1 MTIPS
6 AVRPNG
12 VAPTSRGLVGR
23 RHLVAVQTLDIGRLP
38 THPVYLASS
47 CLIAVTG
54 KGPVD
59 SNESS
64 KTTLFAAVSLLLG
77 DPAWRLDAPQTGQH
91 AAKLLFNPP
100 NTVGIAAGLESLD
113 ARELRWL
120 TSASRRSAARA
131 LDRVGEAGLHVAAR
145 AGLVR
150 LLHDLAPDRRGITR
164 LHRVEPDP
172 DAAGTL
178 AAWRDGRD
186 AARDDDAIRVA
197 EAWRGHGDPNRIAER
212 VRQERDPL
220 RRGRIAEVLVALAGR
235 LPGEGTPLASLAAEV
250 AGDAHA
256 LDGGTRLGGVAVL
269 GAALVAGREPPQDA
283 LERHAVW
290 EAVGVVPDPWSSS
303 VVGWRL
309 PLVASHPA
317 GAVAAA
323 YDRAGCAALLSLE
336 VVNAG
341 GALVEPPP
349 DDGPAT
355 LWVVENASLLAALI
369 EAEVDAPVLW
379 RAGNPSAA
387 VRRVLQAVAQAG
399 WTVAVGSD
407 FEPVGLRGAISVLEV
422 LGARGCPWRL
432 STDDYDPDLTADTFE
447 GDPPDTP
454 WDPDLALEL
463 RRHRRRVLEE
473 HRMEVLVADVVE
485 GRTP

>member
-1 MTIPS
+1 MTLSLGPRVQLTGLPAGLS
-6 AVRPNG
+6 ARAAIRVRTVDG
-12 VAPTSRGLVGR
+12 ERRR
-23 RHLVAVQTLDIGRLP
+23 RHDRQGRVRFDRVWLVA
-38 THPVYLASS
+38 A
-47 CLIAVTG
+47 
-54 KGPVD
+54 
-59 SNESS
+59 
-64 KTTLFAAVSLLLG
+64 
-77 DPAWRLDAPQTGQH
+77 DPPEDR
-91 AAKLLFNPP
+91 
-100 NTVGIAAGLESLD
+100 IAAGLESLD

-120 TSASRRSAARA
+120 TSASRRSAPRA
-131 LDRVGEAGLHVAAR
+131 LDRVGEAGLHAAAR

-186 AARDDDAIRVA
+186 AARHDDAIRVA
-197 EAWRGHGDPNRIAER
+197 EAWRGHGDPTRIADR

-220 RRGRIAEVLVALAGR
+220 RRGRTAEVLVALAGR
-235 LPGEGTPLASLAAEV
+235 LPAEGTPLASLAAEI

-256 LDGGTRLGGVAVL
+256 LDGGTRLGGMAVSA
-269 GAALVAGREPPQDA
+269 AALAAGLEPPQDA

-303 VVGWRL
+303 LVGWRL

-323 YDRAGCAALLSLE
+323 YDRVGCAALLSLE
-336 VVNAG
+336 VVKAG
-341 GALVEPPP
+341 GRLMNPPSEG
-349 DDGPAT
+349 GPAT
-355 LWVVENASLLAALI
+355 VWVVENASLLAALV

-387 VRRVLQAVAQAG
+387 VRRVLQAVAKAG

-422 LGARGCPWRL
+422 VGARGRPWRL
-432 STDDYDPDLTADTFE
+432 SVDDYDPDLTDDTFGGE
-447 GDPPDTP
+447 PPDTP
-454 WDPDLALEL
+454 WDPALAASL

-473 HRMEVLVADVVE
+473 HRLKVLVTDVLE
-485 GRTP
+485 GRMP